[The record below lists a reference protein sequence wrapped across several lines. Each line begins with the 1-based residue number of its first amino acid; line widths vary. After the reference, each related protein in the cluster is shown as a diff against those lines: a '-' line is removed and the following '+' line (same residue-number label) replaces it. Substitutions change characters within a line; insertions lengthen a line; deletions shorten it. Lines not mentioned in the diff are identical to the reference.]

1 MVKTNKTRQLQL
13 KCYSAICLFSVKCSR
28 FLELKRLK
36 SLDKVLGGG
45 CFDLIKK
52 NQRWSHSNLNCDASK
67 FAFSEDV
74 KTFLKDCCSGVCFST
89 SRMLTMKGG
98 RRKLCRHPGQ
108 CTPQPFSQTSL
119 KPSNPKIQLFKK
131 LTDMSQ
137 RLQILSLTFQ
147 RVEGYLG
154 IHSPPH

>member
-13 KCYSAICLFSVKCSR
+13 KCYSAICLFSVKCSW

-36 SLDKVLGGG
+36 SLDKVLGGV
-45 CFDLIKK
+45 CIDLIQK
-52 NQRWSHSNLNCDASK
+52 NQRWSHSNLNCAASK

-98 RRKLCRHPGQ
+98 SSSDILANAPPTLFTNFIEAFK
-108 CTPQPFSQTSL
+108 SQNS
-119 KPSNPKIQLFKK
+119 
-131 LTDMSQ
+131 
-137 RLQILSLTFQ
+137 TFQ
-147 RVEGYLG
+147 KVDRYVSTSSNSEFN
-154 IHSPPH
+154 ISKSWRISWNSQSTT